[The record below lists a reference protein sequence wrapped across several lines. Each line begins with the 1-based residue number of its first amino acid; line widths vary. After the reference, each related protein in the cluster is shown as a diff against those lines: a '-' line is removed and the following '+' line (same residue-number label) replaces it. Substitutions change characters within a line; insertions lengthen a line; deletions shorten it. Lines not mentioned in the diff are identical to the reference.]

1 VDVKLENVGDKFQH
15 RNTKVDELTN
25 KITLLDGKVDSVH
38 SFTNDLHNNSSTS
51 NIAILGG
58 HTKAK

>member
-1 VDVKLENVGDKFQH
+1 
-15 RNTKVDELTN
+15 
-25 KITLLDGKVDSVH
+25 VH

-58 HTKAK
+58 HTKAKWCTFESILQAWQSYCKENNTTFVLKS